1 MSAAPL
7 SLRPY
12 QRETI
17 DAVLAARR
25 AGVRRMLVCL
35 PTGSGKT
42 VIFSE
47 LARLARRGVLV
58 IAHREELL
66 EQARA
71 KLQAAL
77 GDPQVVAGTLGDRQN
92 LIRHRGLA
100 NKSPVPVGSVTHIG
114 SAGSEMWF
122 STLICG
128 SFSLRPG
135 CLESVVPHPAS
146 RRRSY
151 RFITAAYS
159 QLGRRDFHPL
169 EHRIHRRTCVR
180 QENYWLLR
188 LGLSAERGQR
198 RKQQDGKEAPAKSA
212 PGRMARG

>member
-100 NKSPVPVGSVTHIG
+100 NKSSVPVGS
-114 SAGSEMWF
+114 
-122 STLICG
+122 
-128 SFSLRPG
+128 
-135 CLESVVPHPAS
+135 S
-146 RRRSY
+146 RRRGRARPSGGGLC
-151 RFITAAYS
+151 AA
-159 QLGRRDFHPL
+159 
-169 EHRIHRRTCVR
+169 
-180 QENYWLLR
+180 
-188 LGLSAERGQR
+188 
-198 RKQQDGKEAPAKSA
+198 
-212 PGRMARG
+212 